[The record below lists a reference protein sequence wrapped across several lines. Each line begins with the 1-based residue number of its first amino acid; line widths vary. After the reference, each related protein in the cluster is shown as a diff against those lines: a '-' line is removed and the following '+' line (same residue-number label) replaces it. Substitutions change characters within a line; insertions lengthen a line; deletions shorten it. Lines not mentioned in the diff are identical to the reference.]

1 MKDDV
6 NDEVPNGIPNIL
18 IPFDKVL
25 NWDGLS
31 KSNGKVEGDHA
42 THFKGWI
49 KKFITQ
55 SLV

>member
-31 KSNGKVEGDHA
+31 KSNGRVEGDHA
-42 THFKGWI
+42 THF
-49 KKFITQ
+49 
-55 SLV
+55 